1 VIKTETGEIMLF
13 EINDNDKK
21 IYETE
26 IEPYLPDRIID
37 IHTHLWLDKYK
48 RHEEGEFN
56 RVVSWPSLVAKDNSV
71 EDLDETYRIMFP
83 GKQVSA
89 LCFSSIKTGDD
100 FEALNGYVGKTV
112 SSTDHEGLLFTPPWW
127 PADELERRV
136 KEGGFKGIKVYLN
149 LSPDY
154 IPQAEIRIFDFLTRE
169 HLRVIDRHGW
179 IVMLHIPRHGRLKDP
194 VNLHQ
199 ILEIEQEYPNARVII
214 AHVGRAY
221 CKEDVGNAFEV
232 LRSTQHIKFD
242 FSANTN
248 RRVFE
253 QLIDSIDSNRILFGS
268 DLPITRMRM
277 RRICENGKYIN
288 IVPPGLY
295 GDVSTDSNM
304 READTSEAAGLT
316 FFMYEELRAFIGA
329 ARDAGLTDKD
339 FQAIFYGN
347 ARRLLD
353 EAGKAN

>member
-1 VIKTETGEIMLF
+1 MLF
-13 EINDNDKK
+13 EINNHDKR
-21 IYETE
+21 IYESE

-48 RHEEGEFN
+48 KHEEGEFN
-56 RVVSWPSLVAKDNSV
+56 RVVSWPSRVAKENSV
-71 EDLDETYRIMFP
+71 EDLNETYRLLFP
-83 GKQVSA
+83 GKKVSA

-100 FEALNGYVGKTV
+100 FEALNSYVSEAV
-112 SSTDHEGLLFTPPWW
+112 SGTGHEGLLFTPPWW
-127 PADELERRV
+127 SAEEMERRIE
-136 KEGGFKGIKVYLN
+136 EGGFKGIKVYLN

-154 IPQAEIRIFDFLTRE
+154 IPQNEIRIFDFLTPE
-169 HLRVIDRHGW
+169 HLRVIDRRGW

-199 ILEIEQEYPNARVII
+199 MLAIEEHYPNARIII

-221 CKEDVGNAFEV
+221 CREDVGKAFEI
-232 LRSTQHIKFD
+232 LDSTKNMKFD

-248 RRVFE
+248 RWVFE
-253 QLIDSIDSNRILFGS
+253 RLLDSVEPSRILFGS
-268 DLPITRMRM
+268 DLPIVRMRM
-277 RRICENGKYIN
+277 RRICEDGKYIN

-295 GDVSTDSNM
+295 GDVSNDPNM
-304 READTSEAAGLT
+304 READPPEADKLT
-316 FFMYEELRAFIGA
+316 FFLYEELRAFIGA
-329 ARDAGLTDKD
+329 GRAAGLTADD

-353 EAGKAN
+353 EAGVK